1 MTRLSQ
7 QLKEASSKLKVN
19 RNTVHWVDVNCP
31 ALDCAPPS
39 PTSLPLPPFPTSLLS
54 LLFFPSPLL
63 PPSPCLPCLLH
74 PSLPSFLTQERSSKL
89 HQTTTTL
96 QAVQSECATY
106 KNMAEGYQEEYER
119 ATAKLNVR
127 SPLFVS
133 PHSPTPSSSFLYLP
147 KTIISSTGTMAY
159 LRFSPSWVEPGLSL
173 GTRLAQC
180 HILSQ
185 PSGVHQPC
193 CTLLIVAALQYRI
206 AEDSLGGELEM

>member
-1 MTRLSQ
+1 MTGLSQ

-31 ALDCAPPS
+31 ALDCVPPS

-63 PPSPCLPCLLH
+63 PPLPCLLH

-119 ATAKLNVR
+119 ATAKLNVG

-133 PHSPTPSSSFLYLP
+133 PHSPTPSKPWL
-147 KTIISSTGTMAY
+147 ISG
-159 LRFSPSWVEPGLSL
+159 SPQAGW
-173 GTRLAQC
+173 
-180 HILSQ
+180 
-185 PSGVHQPC
+185 
-193 CTLLIVAALQYRI
+193 
-206 AEDSLGGELEM
+206 SLGGAWEQSLPNATYCHSQVAAPGGASTLLHLTDSRCFTVHNSRG